1 MSDLSPEEKF
11 ALTPEEEEFWSGER
25 GLKQNLGQEAYKILS
40 DYLSPKDKKSM
51 LSSADVQPH
60 GWRDQDPRIKRAH
73 MYLNAARKKKEENA
87 AKEKKAAEDKLI
99 AMPKSAA
106 YTEALAEAVRIIK
119 DAYENAKQ
127 KEVIVNNSK
136 PQQQKKKNHKFK
148 EQRDMWVYTD
158 DYYENAEIQTHASQ
172 NNVISRSGEF
182 FKFLFF

>member
-25 GLKQNLGQEAYKILS
+25 GLKQSLGQEAYKILS

-60 GWRDQDPRIKRAH
+60 GWRDQDPRIKRAQ

-106 YTEALAEAVRIIK
+106 FHEEAV
-119 DAYENAKQ
+119 D
-127 KEVIVNNSK
+127 
-136 PQQQKKKNHKFK
+136 
-148 EQRDMWVYTD
+148 
-158 DYYENAEIQTHASQ
+158 
-172 NNVISRSGEF
+172 
-182 FKFLFF
+182 